1 MVRRRLTVS
10 HQLNGVIE
18 SDVAVVVT
26 PTEDSAG
33 EHKDQYQDDVLLLLL
48 LLLLP
53 SVQLPPAGVCCDS
66 QGADSGQVSHGCLG
80 QDRGSVRLVIMTG
93 VTCRSLGG
101 RVS

>member
-48 LLLLP
+48 LLP

-80 QDRGSVRLVIMTG
+80 QDRGSVRPVTMTG
-93 VTCRSLGG
+93 ATWRSLGG